1 MSGKVRTSLFE
12 AGAINSSVEV
22 VNAVYDVVEARE
34 IKFEASG

>member
-1 MSGKVRTSLFE
+1 MSGEAKTSLFE
-12 AGAINSSVEV
+12 AGAVNSSVEA